1 MSKKVKKLI
10 EKWVKIYDE
19 LIVLTQRKIDH
30 HKSELWRYERELK
43 KIQQDKENFIREYQK
58 CEYE

>member
-1 MSKKVKKLI
+1 MDKKVKKLV

-19 LIVLTQRKIDH
+19 LIVLNQRKIDH
-30 HKSELWRYERELK
+30 HKSELRRYERELK

-58 CEYE
+58 CESE